1 MFLISLLLVVMDLY
15 DIDAEGANILPN
27 LPCTLQHNQLKCSGP
42 GSDYPNTA
50 ISKYVDDNKA
60 LLRRMSGIQER
71 KPKSVTKKTSVKVIR
86 TFSPDKIIFRS
97 LTEDRA
103 AAFSRIRR
111 DVLEGTLE
119 EMFEGNLTTSEM
131 VRRQAS
137 GFPGNSERNTDRS
150 KEDICQSRLE
160 VTTPFW
166 AQNSDGQLRAILN
179 NNEFEQAVHQ
189 EICTTSTTFRCSRDC
204 SCEQKYKW
212 HRLLAYDPNNDCAGI
227 FMDWFLFPACCSCRC
242 RKNPFH
248 GK

>member
-1 MFLISLLLVVMDLY
+1 MTSSYDYQDLY

-86 TFSPDKIIFRS
+86 TFSPDKWEISIKLKLNFSLELFLGPWQKTGLQLFQGCQIFFLFTS
-97 LTEDRA
+97 LSSL
-103 AAFSRIRR
+103 SRIRR

-150 KEDICQSRLE
+150 K
-160 VTTPFW
+160 
-166 AQNSDGQLRAILN
+166 
-179 NNEFEQAVHQ
+179 
-189 EICTTSTTFRCSRDC
+189 
-204 SCEQKYKW
+204 
-212 HRLLAYDPNNDCAGI
+212 
-227 FMDWFLFPACCSCRC
+227 
-242 RKNPFH
+242 
-248 GK
+248 